1 MKFPRHKLYISF
13 KALFYSFFRILF
25 YKEQISSDYN
35 KLKKS
40 FSNYYQTDLVYFL
53 STWRIGLYLILDTL
67 NLEKND
73 EVLITG
79 IGIPD
84 TINSIRLA
92 GLKPV
97 FVDMDLETHNID
109 ILDLRKKI
117 SLKTKIIHIT
127 YLSGLVPNLDEIIDI
142 SKKNNLIL
150 LEDIS
155 QAYGA
160 IIK

>member
-1 MKFPRHKLYISF
+1 
-13 KALFYSFFRILF
+13 
-25 YKEQISSDYN
+25 
-35 KLKKS
+35 
-40 FSNYYQTDLVYFL
+40 
-53 STWRIGLYLILDTL
+53 
-67 NLEKND
+67 
-73 EVLITG
+73 
-79 IGIPD
+79 
-84 TINSIRLA
+84 
-92 GLKPV
+92 
-97 FVDMDLETHNID
+97 MDLETHNID

-160 IIK
+160 NYKGKLCGTFGDASIGSFSLGKTISSNGGGVVIINNTKLKDKFKNYLKIVLIFQANCFC